1 MSRRLR
7 HPALAALLFT
17 FALLWPGDSR
27 ADPRA
32 GVRALRKG
40 DYAAALAH
48 FRTPPVTAEGRFYA
62 GTALYKLDRHEE
74 ALEEIEAALDE
85 DPSLSGE
92 LSAVYLGLTRYA
104 LKLYRLSRPEFEL
117 VVRGGAGTRTGQLAA
132 EHLEQLDRL
141 KAADESALGW
151 YVERGLLRAAEGR
164 HRLAVAY
171 LSEARAHDPS
181 YEEELVSLHLASA
194 LNALKRPVEALKAIG
209 QLTTAG
215 ANVQRARALLALG
228 KPDDARSVLIKAAEA
243 SDPTWSDVARTM
255 LGSLE

>member
-1 MSRRLR
+1 MSRRRR
-7 HPALAALLFT
+7 HPALAALLLA

-32 GVRALRKG
+32 GVRALREG

-48 FRTPPVTAEGRFYA
+48 FRTPPLTAEGRFYA
-62 GTALYKLDRHEE
+62 GTALYKLGRHEE
-74 ALEEIEAALDE
+74 ALEELEAGLDE

-104 LKLYRLSRPEFEL
+104 LKLYRQSRPEFQR
-117 VVRGGAGTRTGQLAA
+117 VVRGGAGTRTGHLAE
-132 EHLEQLDRL
+132 EHLALLDRL
-141 KAADESALGW
+141 QAADESALGW

-171 LSEARAHDPS
+171 LSEARAHDPA
-181 YEEELVSLHLASA
+181 YEAELVSLHLASA
-194 LNALKRPVEALKAIG
+194 LNALQRPDEALKALG
-209 QLTTAG
+209 PLTNAG
-215 ANVQRARALLALG
+215 ANVQRARALLSLG
-228 KPDDARSVLIKAAEA
+228 RAGDAKRVLVKAAEA